1 MQHTALNEDSYK
13 LYSSPSF
20 FFFLMFYSTL
30 SSTSLSISSSSS
42 ARRDDSES
50 GFSEVFFFLF
60 LVLFVLLLLCCLQMW
75 SPNESNIIQ
84 HLDSFICQPTLP
96 ALISVRPLC
105 TLVHDP
111 PWQFSIGCIAVWD
124 AAMSVLH
131 TELFSENRYKLD
143 VVFLDLRSII
153 ETVNKN
159 RN

>member
-50 GFSEVFFFLF
+50 GFSGVFFIWF

-84 HLDSFICQPTLP
+84 HLDSFICQPTLS
-96 ALISVRPLC
+96 ALVSVWPLC
-105 TLVHDP
+105 ALVHNP
-111 PWQFSIGCIAVWD
+111 PWQFSIGRIAVRD
-124 AAMSVLH
+124 AAVAVLR
-131 TELFSENRYKLD
+131 TKLFRGIRQRSEVTFIDTRRLNG
-143 VVFLDLRSII
+143 
-153 ETVNKN
+153 EQ
-159 RN
+159 